1 MTDIITDAR
10 DLNDLALRIGIR
22 DFNALSACE
31 KDLEAAAL
39 ALRRAWLTRSHKPAD
54 STLKSPCVGTTAR
67 LPGGDTVGFGYER
80 DLDVKMLEDRGL
92 LDHPTPEGWISSRVL
107 CRSGQSTLSCLLH
120 LVTSLG
126 APVAPITLH
135 HAGRYFE
142 TKALV
147 DVWPSHVFHHVP
159 ATASEVDVL
168 LGEPV
173 FCDGRFGVNNPH
185 VLPRARRALLLD
197 TTLVGPAVD
206 LSPWFDRFDGPLV
219 AVFRSGLK
227 LDQAGLELANVGI
240 AQLFVRE
247 GNPIAAAE
255 SLRHIRGLTGSGLT
269 LDELAA
275 LSAPWFLDHT
285 YLRHYTAAIFAH
297 NAALGSA
304 IGRESAVF
312 EERSHPSLV
321 SEGAEAPFCAVR
333 LRGGDGAA
341 HRRLLE
347 IVEAE
352 VRRRGLHA
360 TQGGSFGFRGHRY
373 ELIEPTRDDGV
384 PFLRVA
390 LGFRGGRSL
399 EGLIALFRELASRP
413 GLETYPGR
421 GDGRDQER
429 KGIHSPA
436 TQPTTG
442 RERVEKSAHS
452 DPP

>member
-1 MTDIITDAR
+1 MRDSSTDAL
-10 DLNDLALRIGIR
+10 DLNKLAVRIGLPE
-22 DFNALSACE
+22 FSVSPECE
-31 KDLEAAAL
+31 DDLEAAAL
-39 ALRRAWLTRSHKPAD
+39 ALRRAWFERAHKPAD
-54 STLKSPCVGTTAR
+54 ATLKSPCAGTKVS
-67 LPGGDTVGFGYER
+67 LPGGDIVHFGYER
-80 DLDVKMLEDRGL
+80 NLEASTLEERGV
-92 LDHPTPEGWISSRVL
+92 LDHPTPDGWTSSRVL

-120 LVTSLG
+120 LVTSTG
-126 APVAPITLH
+126 VAAAPLTLH

-142 TKALV
+142 SKALL
-147 DVWPSHVFHHVP
+147 DMWPRQVFCQVP
-159 ATASEVDVL
+159 AADFEVDIL

-173 FCDGRFGVNNPH
+173 FCDGRFGVSDPRT
-185 VLPRARRALLLD
+185 LPRARRALLLD
-197 TTLVGPAVD
+197 TTLVGTAVD
-206 LSPWFDRFDGPLV
+206 LSPWFDRFDGALV

-227 LDQAGLELANVGI
+227 LDQAGLELANVGM

-247 GNPIAAAE
+247 GTNIAAAD
-255 SLRHIRGLTGSGLT
+255 SLRRIRGLTGSGLT

-275 LSAPWFLDHT
+275 LSAPWFLDRT
-285 YLRHYTAAIFAH
+285 YLQDYTVAIFAH

-304 IGRESAVF
+304 IGRDSAVF

-321 SEGAEAPFCAVR
+321 SAGTEAPFCAVR

-373 ELIEPTRDDGV
+373 ELIEPEHEDGV

-390 LGFRGGRSL
+390 LGFRGGPTL

-413 GLETYPGR
+413 RLEN
-421 GDGRDQER
+421 
-429 KGIHSPA
+429 
-436 TQPTTG
+436 
-442 RERVEKSAHS
+442 
-452 DPP
+452 